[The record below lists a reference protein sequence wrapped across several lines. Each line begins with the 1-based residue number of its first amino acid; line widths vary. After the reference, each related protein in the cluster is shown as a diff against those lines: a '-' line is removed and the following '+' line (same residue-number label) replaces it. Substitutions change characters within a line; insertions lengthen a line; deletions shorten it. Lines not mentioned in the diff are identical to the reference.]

1 MIWAVQT
8 LVPSSWIPAHLNG
21 LVKNGS
27 CFIFSKILCIG
38 SLNAIFTPSVWILG
52 FCPLTSLRGLCWKS
66 SGQGSFW
73 YCEVAGASPN
83 FVTNHPPTSYA
94 LQSISL
100 TGACSWE
107 ASWSRNLLT
116 WILGGAPVL
125 KSYGYLL
132 IVFPNLI
139 VQLPILFAYDRRVF
153 LLFIF
158 IDSRASMGY
167 SLSS

>member
-21 LVKNGS
+21 LVKIWFMLYLLQNFMYWLFK
-27 CFIFSKILCIG
+27 CHIH
-38 SLNAIFTPSVWILG
+38 SLSLDIRV
-52 FCPLTSLRGLCWKS
+52 CPLTSLRGLCWKS

-100 TGACSWE
+100 TGACSRE
-107 ASWSRNLLT
+107 ASWSRNLLSR
-116 WILGGAPVL
+116 ILGGALVL